1 MRLLVA
7 LLLCLPL
14 ASPLSAQQ
22 KLDDVGVEVGSPA
35 EVDLEQVRR
44 VIEASQQTAPSFRSP
59 RMRYI
64 SLDDAVITALQHNL
78 PLQIARIDV
87 KAAEHEVPA
96 TRARFHPV
104 PGLLFEATD
113 ERAVDRLFSVD
124 PPDLRRGVESVD
136 TQFGQAFVRQELPTG
151 GEVVIASDLFRE
163 AQDRYSDVYEGGSQ
177 LELRQPLMRGGRIY
191 VATQEISNAEFDLGV
206 LEAEL
211 QSGILRVTADATQA
225 YYNTVL
231 AARLIDVSEKAV
243 ERDRRLIEA
252 SGALFQAGRGSKR
265 DVVSAEIR
273 LSDDLASLARRQGAL
288 ERAQLEL
295 RDVLGLPI
303 GEYLA
308 PAEATVP
315 FFPIEFRLERWIDQ
329 ALRKRPEIRAV
340 LVRLEQS
347 ALDVRVAANTVLPK
361 LDAVGLYRRHDFG
374 TSSRKA
380 FGWDSQSWAAGLEFE
395 IPFGN
400 VAARER
406 LESARLR
413 HRRVER
419 ELANVGR
426 SIEVEVRNEVI
437 GLQQNP
443 ENLKAQAAK
452 VEQAR
457 SKLEIARVRFERG
470 LANNLDIT
478 DSQTDLV
485 DAESELLAAIV
496 DYTNGLARLEATIAG
511 PL

>member
-1 MRLLVA
+1 MRLLCM
-7 LLLCLPL
+7 LLLCPLL
-14 ASPLSAQQ
+14 ASPLFAQQ
-22 KLDDVGVEVGSPA
+22 KLVGVEVGSPA

-44 VIEASQQTAPSFRSP
+44 VIQASQQTSPSFRSP
-59 RMRYI
+59 KMRYI

-78 PLQIARIDV
+78 SLQIARIDV
-87 KAAEHEVPA
+87 KVGEHEVPA

-113 ERAVDRLFSVD
+113 EHTVDRFSSSTD
-124 PPDLRRGVESVD
+124 PLDRRRGTKSVD
-136 TQFGQAFVRQELPTG
+136 TQFGQAFVRQALPTG

-163 AQDRYSDVYEGGSQ
+163 AEDRFSDAYEGGSQ

-191 VATQEISNAEFDLGV
+191 V
-206 LEAEL
+206 
-211 QSGILRVTADATQA
+211 ADATQA

-243 ERDRRLIEA
+243 ERDRSLIEA
-252 SGALFQAGRGSKR
+252 SKALFQAGRGSKR

-273 LSDDLASLARRQGAL
+273 LSDDLASLARRRGAL
-288 ERAQLEL
+288 ERAQLVL

-437 GLQQNP
+437 GLQQNL

-485 DAESELLAAIV
+485 DAESALLAAIV
-496 DYTNGLARLEATIAG
+496 DYTNGLARLEATVAG